1 MPLTLTPRETDLL
14 RQLLEGEQARLL
26 REIARADRR
35 SFRELLRQREAILSG
50 ILGQLEPSSRGLDSD
65 AIGPSVLTH

>member
-1 MPLTLTPRETDLL
+1 MPLTLTPRETELL

-50 ILGQLEPSSRGLDSD
+50 ILGQLEPSSRVLDSD
-65 AIGPSVLTH
+65 AANPSVLTH